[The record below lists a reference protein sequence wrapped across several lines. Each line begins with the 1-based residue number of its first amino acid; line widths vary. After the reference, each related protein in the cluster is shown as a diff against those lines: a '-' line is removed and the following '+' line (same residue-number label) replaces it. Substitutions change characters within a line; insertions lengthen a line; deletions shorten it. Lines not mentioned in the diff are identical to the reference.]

1 MEWQTDVSETEIIQ
15 EVPGMVGTRFRE
27 AVGQKGRTVE
37 MYGVITEYRTNQLLS
52 MHLQSKYHSVD
63 VEWQLHQMEA
73 AARLTVTSNIRFKSF
88 MRVIVV
94 FIRPLIAGRILAELQ
109 EELRRLQRLCERDPS
124 SP

>member
-1 MEWQTDVSETEIIQ
+1 M
-15 EVPGMVGTRFRE
+15 
-27 AVGQKGRTVE
+27 
-37 MYGVITEYRTNQLLS
+37 N
-52 MHLQSKYHSVD
+52 LQSNYHSVD

-73 AARLTVTSNIRFKSF
+73 ATRLTVTSNIRFKSF